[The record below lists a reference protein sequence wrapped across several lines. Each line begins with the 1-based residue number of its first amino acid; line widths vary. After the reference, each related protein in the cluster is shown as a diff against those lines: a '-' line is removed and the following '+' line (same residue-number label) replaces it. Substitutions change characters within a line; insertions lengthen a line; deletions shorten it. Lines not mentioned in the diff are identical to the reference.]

1 MTHWRLAW
9 RNLARNR
16 RRSLLTGSVIA
27 FGFAAMA
34 MAGGF
39 MLQSFSGLKDTA
51 IRSGLGHLQF
61 ADARTFSGNE
71 DTTLEYGLAGAAS
84 LIAQLAQDPGVAVV
98 MPRVEFFG
106 LVTAGARSIPFMGVG
121 VDPDAERRGSN
132 IPVTVEQGDWLA
144 AGARGAVLGERL
156 ATTLKVGVGDT
167 ITLLATTADGTL
179 NAVDATV
186 AGIAAVS
193 VKELSERYLAIP
205 LALAQELLVTEDRV
219 SRISVILARD
229 DRVVDSGARLLS
241 ALGGDYPEM
250 TVKRWDE
257 LAVFY
262 DQVRR
267 LYLGI
272 FGFMGGVLVVV
283 VFLATVNTTLMSVT
297 ERTREIGTLRAIG
310 ARRRPLVYGFLAEAT
325 LLGLVGCFLGTLVAL
340 GVSLGLNASG
350 IVMPPPPG
358 FTRGA
363 PIHIEI
369 QPVAYAV
376 AAATLLITL
385 LVASYFPAR
394 RAAAAPIVESLTHV

>member
-1 MTHWRLAW
+1 VTRWRLAW

-16 RRSLLTGSVIA
+16 RRSLLSGSVIA

-34 MAGGF
+34 LAGGF

-51 IRSGLGHLQF
+51 IKSGLGHLQF
-61 ADARTFSGNE
+61 ADARAFDGSE
-71 DTTLEYGLAGAAS
+71 DTTLEYGLSRAAA
-84 LIAQLAQDPGVAVV
+84 LAAQLGRDPAVAVV

-121 VDPDAERRGSN
+121 VEPDAERRGSH
-132 IPVTVEQGDWLA
+132 IPGTVERGEWLA
-144 AGARGAVLGERL
+144 AGGRGAVLGGGL
-156 ATTLKVGVGDT
+156 ADSLKVGVGDV
-167 ITLLATTADGTL
+167 ITLLATTPDGTL

-205 LALAQELLVTEDRV
+205 LTLAQELLDAEDRV
-219 SRISVILARD
+219 SRVSVLLRP
-229 DRVVDSGARLLS
+229 DSQEAATGARLLA

-250 TVKRWDE
+250 TVRRWDE

-262 DQVRR
+262 GQVKR

-310 ARRRPLVYGFLAEAT
+310 ARRRPLVAGFLAEGV
-325 LLGLVGCFLGTLVAL
+325 LLGLVGCGLGALLAL
-340 GVSLGLNASG
+340 GISLGLNASG

-369 QPVAYAV
+369 EPLAYAV
-376 AAATLLITL
+376 AAAAMLVTLLL
-385 LVASYFPAR
+385 ASYFPAR
-394 RAAAAPIVESLTHV
+394 RAARAPIVESLTHV